1 MKTIILSPRCSGK
14 STYITAN
21 KDAICGEFLST
32 KFNIVKGFKM
42 GAHGALVPTF
52 HPYYKNW
59 DDIHKIGVEKFWE
72 SDEFKDKY
80 LIFNGGGILD
90 WIKKIYFWDCGSNN
104 IIVPQEKIDLKIV
117 LIDKKIHYDYFIKRM
132 KQDKRYDLSL
142 KEILIKDMDFI
153 YGITNWKH
161 IDSERT
167 IYKNLSKTYNIP
179 VFNSFE
185 EACK

>member
-1 MKTIILSPRCSGK
+1 
-14 STYITAN
+14 
-21 KDAICGEFLST
+21 
-32 KFNIVKGFKM
+32 
-42 GAHGALVPTF
+42 
-52 HPYYKNW
+52 
-59 DDIHKIGVEKFWE
+59 
-72 SDEFKDKY
+72 
-80 LIFNGGGILD
+80 
-90 WIKKIYFWDCGSNN
+90 
-104 IIVPQEKIDLKIV
+104 
-117 LIDKKIHYDYFIKRM
+117 M